1 MVAEY
6 SEIITL
12 SHFFL
17 PLRYD
22 CFDRN
27 ILWIN
32 LGINKIQC
40 IYSEREIWVL
50 KSETLK
56 ERNSQFTALVLLF
69 SVNNIIQLFSTV
81 NSNVSIFRLENKD
94 GGVTW
99 GPFEQSWKQDLFKG
113 LSRYCLYHSFDFHLS
128 FSKKRF
134 PWADKWLFFK
144 TSKTT
149 FFFHSLPRKLL
160 VKNKAW
166 MMQIKRYL
174 A

>member
-1 MVAEY
+1 MQSILKLLHSV
-6 SEIITL
+6 T
-12 SHFFL
+12 FFCS
-17 PLRYD
+17 YD

-81 NSNVSIFRLENKD
+81 NSNVSIFRLENKN

-99 GPFEQSWKQDLFKG
+99 GPFEQSWKQDFFKG
-113 LSRYCLYHSFDFHLS
+113 LSRYCLYHLS
-128 FSKKRF
+128 LWF
-134 PWADKWLFFK
+134 PLVVLQKEI
-144 TSKTT
+144 
-149 FFFHSLPRKLL
+149 SLSRQ
-160 VKNKAW
+160 V
-166 MMQIKRYL
+166 IVF
-174 A
+174 